1 VKKYLNL
8 KYLQKKMPFDED
20 NTQRIRTFLQHKEAD
35 FFEKKMFGGLVFMV
49 DNKLCCG
56 TRIDKQ
62 FGENLLLCRIDDK
75 TYFEAV
81 ERDDI
86 LPMPNAERPMKNYIF
101 VTENGWNKKQ
111 DLEFWLQK
119 CLDFNPQA
127 KSSKKK

>member
-1 VKKYLNL
+1 
-8 KYLQKKMPFDED
+8 MAFDE
-20 NTQRIRTFLQHKEAD
+20 NNAQRIRTFLQHKDTD

-62 FGENLLLCRIDDK
+62 IGENLLLCRIDDK
-75 TYFEAV
+75 AYATAI

-101 VTENGWNKKQ
+101 ITENGWQKSQ
-111 DLEFWLQK
+111 DLAFWLEL
-119 CLDFNPQA
+119 CLDFNPFA